1 MDTKRFKL
9 ITYNYRH
16 RNGNIV
22 IFCLTLFEFKL
33 FSLFLEKLG
42 VNFNITFPGS
52 QRRRKKWVRNYD
64 QWPDKKEFL
73 RLGYLQYYTIRLN
86 VKYWKESFYNKFT
99 NWLKENNYKL
109 YKGNYS
115 NCKFFQPSDI
125 KEFYGEI

>member
-9 ITYNYRH
+9 ITYNYH
-16 RNGNIV
+16 HHSGNIV
-22 IFCLTLFEFKL
+22 IFCFTLFEFKL

-42 VNFNITFPGS
+42 VNFDITSPGS

-64 QWPDKKEFL
+64 QWPDKEEFL

-115 NCKFFQPSDI
+115 SLKFFQPANI